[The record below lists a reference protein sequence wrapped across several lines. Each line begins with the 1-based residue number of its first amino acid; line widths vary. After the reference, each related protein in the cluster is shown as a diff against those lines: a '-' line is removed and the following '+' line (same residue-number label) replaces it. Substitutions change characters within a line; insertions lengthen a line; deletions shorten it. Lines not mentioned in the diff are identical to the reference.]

1 MFAHATT
8 LAATTDTRTKHPHDN
23 LSLLIQMCLLI
34 LLARI
39 GFTRR
44 PCHEVI
50 CKPHL
55 HRCVCICIACIFD
68 SLRTT
73 FLVASSTM
81 QDPTTVAKTMRSEN
95 RSRTVSYSTTI
106 FWRGDCHIC
115 CMTCYSNS
123 DASIPLLSTL
133 CSGHQNQ
140 VGQSPSAGNSPPRCR
155 SYSVKD
161 IRRLLRMTESPVT
174 KPNSKVKP
182 AVVL

>member
-55 HRCVCICIACIFD
+55 HLCVCICNASNLWYIAH
-68 SLRTT
+68 
-73 FLVASSTM
+73 
-81 QDPTTVAKTMRSEN
+81 
-95 RSRTVSYSTTI
+95 Y
-106 FWRGDCHIC
+106 
-115 CMTCYSNS
+115 
-123 DASIPLLSTL
+123 IP
-133 CSGHQNQ
+133 SGNINNAGPNHGGQNNAQ
-140 VGQSPSAGNSPPRCR
+140 W
-155 SYSVKD
+155 K
-161 IRRLLRMTESPVT
+161 PVT
-174 KPNSKVKP
+174 NCFHKQLFHYDILARWLSHLLHDVLLKQWCQYSIAVHTVFWTSKPNLHKGRVHQK
-182 AVVL
+182 